1 MRRRLFPV
9 LFSGGVAADTT
20 APTVEI
26 TSAASGTTAGAFDV
40 TITTSEDTTDFV
52 LGGITVSANAG
63 AGSFA
68 GSGTVYTATIT
79 PTAIGVVTVDVNA
92 GAFHDA
98 AGNANEA
105 ATQFSITN
113 TTIAAP
119 AITPTLG
126 AELLVNPGFEG
137 TYDTEAVGIDIA
149 PDWNMSNL
157 DTGTDTAAK
166 ELTTIH
172 GGSASQKFAC
182 DAASEGVVS
191 AANCFTSI
199 GWYQIEYWSHKTATV
214 RAFDANGDIQ
224 ASPAGAS
231 GIWERA
237 IGTGRLVVANSPIYI
252 RTTAAGAATIYLDDA
267 SVKLITLA
275 SMLVSVG
282 TRAGRDGTYICTPTV
297 AAESQAGMAVAYL
310 GATDFVLAVVNRA
323 LTTTTAKLLK
333 YISGTWTQVITGSI
347 TYGATKQLKVVISG
361 TSYSLYYDNVQVGTT
376 QTIANTLGEGVYA
389 FNALAGNTVGTVTV
403 TA

>member
-63 AGSFA
+63 AGNFA

-113 TTIAAP
+113 TTLTAP

-126 AELLVNPGFEG
+126 SELLVNPGFEG

-172 GGSASQKFAC
+172 GGSASQKFTC
-182 DAASEGVVS
+182 DAASEGIVS
-191 AANCFTSI
+191 AANCFGAV
-199 GWYQIEYWSHKTATV
+199 GWYHVSFWGNKNGSTIAAQ
-214 RAFDANGDIQ
+214 DANGIFRTDVAENNAWRQ
-224 ASPAGAS
+224 AFC
-231 GIWERA
+231 
-237 IGTGRLVVANSPIYI
+237 TGRLTVANSPLYI
-252 RTTAAGAATIYLDDA
+252 RTTGAAATTAYIDDA
-267 SVKLITLA
+267 SVKAITLSSTLA
-275 SMLVSVG
+275 SVG
-282 TRAGRDGTYICTPTV
+282 TRAGRDGTYICAPTV
-297 AAESQAGMAVAYL
+297 ADNTQAGMAIAYL
-310 GATDFVLAVVNRA
+310 DASSFVLAVVDR
-323 LTTTTAKLLK
+323 LQTDTAKLLK
-333 YISGTWTQVITGSI
+333 LVAGTWTQVISGNI
-347 TYGATKQLKVVISG
+347 TYGAAKQLKVIISG

-376 QTIANTLGEGVYA
+376 QTISNTLGEGVYG
-389 FNALAGNTVGTVTV
+389 FNAYASNTVGTVTV